1 MNQNAWNYIDSLKG
15 VIAADETL
23 IELQKKVIADERKAH
38 ENYEKWLSD
47 IVENYQKV
55 KRS

>member
-47 IVENYQKV
+47 NVENYQKV